1 MDKSPRYPLYQSLNP
16 CRTPDWRWQRACRL
30 VATGQ
35 YATKGRDD
43 QMTRRT
49 VRFLRTA
56 KRYCTELGFRGLAER
71 EPDLIGALALR
82 LDGEVRQLELRCR
95 VLARQT
101 VGEIARV
108 MNLSPGAVRCYVD
121 LFFAIEDRLE
131 ARDYILLQVV
141 GVSYTARPSLESVM
155 QASVYVHGPHMVP
168 AWLDYLAHGGESHDL
183 ATPEGRRREAFELFV
198 AAANLPEDNKTD
210 WELVKKSPFVFR
222 TTPCF
227 TETPTVGQLFATS
240 AMASSQE
247 VLSGMPEEN
256 VEMPRVVDWIAKID
270 VGELL
275 KRVLA
280 QAA

>member
-1 MDKSPRYPLYQSLNP
+1 MDKTPTYPLYQSLNP
-16 CRTPDWRWQRACRL
+16 CRPPDWRWQRACRL
-30 VATGQ
+30 MAMGQ

-56 KRYCTELGFRGLAER
+56 KRYCTERGFRGLAER

-121 LFFAIEDRLE
+121 LFFAIEDRLL

-141 GVSYTARPSLESVM
+141 GVSCTARPSLESLM

-168 AWLDYLAHGGESHDL
+168 AWLDYLVHGDESHDL

-198 AAANLPEDNKTD
+198 AAANLLEDDKTD

-222 TTPCF
+222 TTSRF
-227 TETPTVGQLFATS
+227 TETPTVGQLFAAS
-240 AMASSQE
+240 AMASWQT
-247 VLSGMPEEN
+247 VLPGMPEEN
-256 VEMPRVVDWIAKID
+256 VEMPRVANWIAKID
-270 VGELL
+270 IGALL

-280 QAA
+280 LAA